1 MANVWLISPYPH
13 GQFPATRYPASF
25 ASDIDAIC
33 LDMLNS
39 SINPVH
45 RVSIDDPSVYNAV
58 REVTSC
64 TKNAFASLTLKEKR
78 TKKPF
83 KFS

>member
-1 MANVWLISPYPH
+1 VANVWLISAYPH
-13 GQFPATRYPASF
+13 GQFPATRCSTSF

-33 LDMLNS
+33 LEMLNE
-39 SINPVH
+39 SINPIH
-45 RVSIDDPSVYNAV
+45 RVSIDDQSVYNAAG
-58 REVTSC
+58 EVTAC

-83 KFS
+83 KLS